1 MHHVNRNTDSH
12 KWSWW
17 IIIISKAILRQ
28 NTCLHVGASASK
40 LLSSHLPP
48 GRRRLWR
55 VWRKWRRRLPAAERW
70 SGGAWSLAWCRRC
83 LHGAP
88 CWLQKRQARSPLSET
103 PLEGEMD
110 TGWGRCGKKGGAAR
124 VRRRQKVQTDSLVWW
139 LWGLGGG
146 SPRHMGGYSESHRL
160 LSTCCPEFWSAQW
173 KYI

>member
-17 IIIISKAILRQ
+17 IIIISKAILLQ

-55 VWRKWRRRLPAAERW
+55 VWRKWRRLLPAAERW

-110 TGWGRCGKKGGAAR
+110 TGEVDVEKRRSSEGKTKTKSPDRLTGVMTVRSGRWLPPAHGWLLRITSPSFNVLPR
-124 VRRRQKVQTDSLVWW
+124 VLICSVK
-139 LWGLGGG
+139 
-146 SPRHMGGYSESHRL
+146 
-160 LSTCCPEFWSAQW
+160 
-173 KYI
+173 IN